1 MLLAA
6 ALAAGDQQRETDSG
20 LAGNHARR
28 HATAHIALAGL
39 PAPTSQG
46 LAIGAPEPLH
56 GEEHVARWAALRR
69 AVLARAAPS
78 ARARRVAR
86 LSARTPERTTNLVL
100 VLGHA
105 RDARGRLWIRARLP
119 SRGARAGWLPRAALG
134 TYGVVHTRL
143 IVDRARFRLTLMRN
157 GRVVFRAP
165 VGVGRPSTPTPAGTF
180 YVRDRVTR
188 YAGAFYGPVAF
199 GTSARSATL
208 TDWPGGGFVGIHGT
222 DRPDLLPGRVSHGC
236 IRMRNADV
244 LRLAALL
251 PVGTPL
257 EIR

>member
-1 MLLAA
+1 MLVAA
-6 ALAAGDQQRETDSG
+6 ALAAGNQERGQTSG
-20 LAGNHARR
+20 LAGAHSIRHGTAR
-28 HATAHIALAGL
+28 IAVSGI
-39 PAPTSQG
+39 PAPARQG
-46 LAIGAPEPLH
+46 LAIGAPEPLS
-56 GEEHVARWAALRR
+56 GDEQVERWAALRR
-69 AVLARAAPS
+69 AVVARVAPS
-78 ARARRVAR
+78 ARARPAAR

-105 RDARGRLWIRARLP
+105 HDARGRLWIRARLP
-119 SRGARAGWLPRAALG
+119 SREARTGWLPRSALG

-143 IVDRARFRLTLMRN
+143 IVDRARFRLTLVRD
-157 GRVVFRAP
+157 GRVTFHAP
-165 VGVGRPSTPTPAGTF
+165 VGVGRASTPTPAGSF

-188 YAGAFYGPVAF
+188 YASPFYGPVAF

-222 DRPDLLPGRVSHGC
+222 NRPDLVPGRISHGC
-236 IRMRNADV
+236 IRLRNADI